1 MDEKIL
7 LRNPQKFDVGIVTL
21 EKPLGMNIRA
31 GSFVMVNQ
39 NELSYLASTST
50 LLQDGILTVD
60 EKQIPAL
67 QEVGIDPTTD
77 PNFIKDDEIKKK
89 LSSTTKK
96 LREWLATV
104 ELGHILDRV
113 YDIAMT
119 MNLSVDKVKVLQE
132 KMPDKE
138 FV

>member
-89 LSSTTKK
+89 LSGTTKK